1 MVAGV
6 SPMRPVSP
14 FLRRKKQDCSPSLKA
29 IGGFLLASFSIVAA
43 AEIPGQLAAVS
54 RSVVSVNLFD
64 PHGNPGGGGSGVV
77 IAKDRVVTSCFVIQ
91 KARNIEV
98 AHPPSAF
105 KALLQYALPDRG
117 LCQLSV
123 PHLPA
128 SPIAPGIGRKVR
140 IGQHAY
146 AVGGSERQGSAQSE
160 VVISSTRPYG
170 GSQYMRLGASLPAH
184 FNGGGL
190 FDEKGRLIGIL
201 SLRFIEGENFT
212 FALPVEWLG
221 ELENQNPASPA
232 GKVSGSSG
240 GGLDWLSRAMAQE
253 KQRDWMEL
261 LKISQHQLTHDPAD
275 AAAWF
280 SVGVASRNLKLYNQA
295 VHAYREAIRH
305 HAEYAQAWH
314 NLGNTYASL
323 KEYDHA
329 IHAYRDA
336 LLIEPDNDN
345 TWYELGN
352 VYYDLKQY
360 AYAIDAYRKALRIQ
374 AENPNAWYNLGITY
388 DGLGLYGE
396 SSEAY
401 QQTVRIQPE
410 NADAWFHL
418 GVAYARLGER
428 RKVREIYQ
436 TLRKL
441 SPARAESYFNTYI
454 LP

>member
-1 MVAGV
+1 MMNPLPGSARG
-6 SPMRPVSP
+6 
-14 FLRRKKQDCSPSLKA
+14 FLRRKEQDRSYLPKA

-43 AEIPGQLAAVS
+43 AEIPKQLSAVP

-64 PHGNPGGGGSGVV
+64 LHGKPGGAGSGVV
-77 IAKDRVVTSCFVIQ
+77 VAKGRVVTSCFLIQ
-91 KARNIEV
+91 KAKNIEV
-98 AHPPSAF
+98 AQPEGAF
-105 KALLQYALPDRG
+105 KAVLQYALPDRD

-128 SPIAPGIGRKVR
+128 SAIALGTARKVKT
-140 IGQHAY
+140 GQHAY
-146 AVGGSERQGSAQSE
+146 ATGARERQEPAQSK
-160 VVISSTRPYG
+160 VIISRMRPYE
-170 GSQYMRLGASLPAH
+170 GSQYMQLTASIPAH

-221 ELENQNPASPA
+221 ELENRGPADSA
-232 GKVSGSSG
+232 TKSSSGS
-240 GGLDWLSRAMAQE
+240 GLDWLNQALAQE
-253 KQRDWMEL
+253 KQGDWAEL
-261 LKISQHQLTHDPAD
+261 LKISQHQLRHDPTSAV
-275 AAAWF
+275 AWF
-280 SVGVASRNLKLYNQA
+280 SAGVASGNLKLYHQA
-295 VHAYREAIRH
+295 VRAYREAIRH
-305 HAEYAQAWH
+305 QAEYGEAWH

-336 LLIEPDNDN
+336 LLVEPDNDD
-345 TWYELGN
+345 TWYDLGN

-360 AYAIDAYRKALRIQ
+360 AYAIDAYSKALRIQ
-374 AENPNAWYNLGITY
+374 PENPRAWYNLGITY
-388 DGLGLYGE
+388 DVLGLYGE
-396 SSEAY
+396 SAEAY

-410 NADAWFHL
+410 NAEAWHHL
-418 GVAYARLGER
+418 GVTYARLGER

>member
-1 MVAGV
+1 
-6 SPMRPVSP
+6 VSP
-14 FLRRKKQDCSPSLKA
+14 FPRRKKQDCSYSLKA
-29 IGGFLLASFSIVAA
+29 IGGFLLASLSIVAA
-43 AEIPGQLAAVS
+43 AEVPRQPSAVP
-54 RSVVSVNLFD
+54 RSVVWVNLFD
-64 PHGNPGGGGSGVV
+64 PHGKPGNGGSGVV
-77 IAKDRVVTSCFVIQ
+77 IGKDRVVTSCFLIQ

-98 AHPPSAF
+98 AHSQGAF
-105 KALLQYALPDRG
+105 KALLRYALPDRD

-123 PHLPA
+123 PQLPA
-128 SPIAPGIGRKVR
+128 SPIVPGIARKIR
-140 IGQHAY
+140 MGQHAY
-146 AVGGSERQGSAQSE
+146 AVGAGERQQSAQSE

-190 FDEKGRLIGIL
+190 FDENGQLIGIL
-201 SLRFIEGENFT
+201 SLRFMEGENFA

-221 ELENQNPASPA
+221 ELENQSPA
-232 GKVSGSSG
+232 GPGGKASASGS
-240 GGLDWLSRAMAQE
+240 GLDWLSRAMVQE
-253 KQRDWMEL
+253 KQHDWAEL

-305 HAEYAQAWH
+305 HAEYAEAWH

-323 KEYDHA
+323 KEYNHA

-352 VYYDLKQY
+352 IYYDLKQY
-360 AYAIDAYRKALRIQ
+360 AHAIDAYRKALQIQ
-374 AENPNAWYNLGITY
+374 AENPTAWYNLGITY
-388 DGLGLYGE
+388 DDLGLYDE

-401 QQTVRIQPE
+401 QQAVRLQPE